1 MVMITMMT
9 MIEVDIEIIVRS
21 SSGQNRHRSNGDGGS
36 TGLFLP
42 TSIPTTSMLPARVAI
57 VQLFNYFKTTVFYFS
72 FLLPFFAFYKLNMNN
87 HLSALENCLLLIFI
101 VVQRPLLLHI
111 KPFLNYRSVFSFFKN
126 VSRYFLCTQLRCGP

>member
-1 MVMITMMT
+1 MLTMMT
-9 MIEVDIEIIVRS
+9 MIEVDIEIIVGS
-21 SSGQNRHRSNGDGGS
+21 SLRRNRHRSNGDGGS

-72 FLLPFFAFYKLNMNN
+72 FSLPFFAFSKLNMNSHMN
-87 HLSALENCLLLIFI
+87 TAFCSFSLLYKDHYSCT
-101 VVQRPLLLHI
+101 LL
-111 KPFLNYRSVFSFFKN
+111 PFLNYRRLFSFFKN